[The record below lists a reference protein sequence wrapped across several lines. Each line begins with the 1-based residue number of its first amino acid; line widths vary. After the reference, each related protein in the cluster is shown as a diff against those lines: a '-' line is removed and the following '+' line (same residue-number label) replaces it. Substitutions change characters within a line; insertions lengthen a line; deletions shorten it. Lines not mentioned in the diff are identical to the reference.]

1 VPIRL
6 DYPAWLLVL
15 PFVVA
20 ALVLTRERVLSL
32 WGWRRDVSGGLRL
45 LAAAGFAVALAQ
57 PSLRVPDDAASVV
70 IAVDESASL
79 APTAMRDA
87 QAWIDAVLR
96 TRRAADRVG
105 MVAFAGEVRIV
116 QPPTAS
122 DVLPRLPDPAALRP
136 GSTDIAEA
144 LRVAAGLVRGA
155 SNPRVILLSDGAS
168 TSGDLALALR
178 DLGDVAVDVVPLA
191 RAPATPEVQI
201 EAVRTPQYV
210 RAGETFDGSVVVD
223 VTESVTAHLQ
233 VAIDGQVVSEQ
244 DVHLAPGQNRVTI
257 SPTIMNEGFHPIAV
271 RVSAERDTDPANN
284 VAFGY
289 VVAKPKPRV
298 LILEERENEGA
309 GIQTVL
315 KRTQMTVEVRPPE
328 GLGTLGSLNNYAAV
342 VLNNVSATSLTLDQ
356 QKTLQ
361 TYVNGNGHGLIALGG
376 LTSYA
381 LGGYADTVLEDMLP
395 VLAQPPEKREG
406 AQIALVLVIDRS
418 ASMGLDNGGVTRLGM
433 AKEAA
438 ILTASALKPADML
451 GVLAFDKTS
460 HWIVRPDTIQRV
472 GVQNVSDAISS
483 LTAEGGTGLFQ
494 ALKEAEDVLRGTQ
507 ADLKELVLV
516 DDGQADD
523 VKYDDLLAKM
533 RQDKIGLS
541 IVSMG
546 DDVDTNLMSRLARL
560 GEGRFFQTARIRE
573 IPRVITQEAALAKRA
588 ALVEGT
594 IQPQLVAG
602 SPILRGIAP
611 SSIPTLKGHIATTP
625 KETAEVILASD
636 EGAPLLAQWHYGL
649 GRAVAWTSDVGNRWT
664 ASWPSWDQNTRFW
677 EQLARWTMGPPIDRD
692 FKVDVVRTGNEARV
706 TVEDIQDGKLSDL
719 QQLTLTVSAPGGV
732 SSQVPLRQV
741 AAGEYVATV
750 VADPPG
756 VYEVD
761 VAEASAPRRPGRVES
776 NGFVVRAVVE
786 ATSFVAN
793 EQVLRRIA
801 SETGGVLRAV
811 TAGGELF
818 QATRTTDAARWDPIW
833 AMFAALALVSFVMDV
848 AVRRLRPSTLRAL
861 LGRSGAVKDR
871 NDDQ

>member
-1 VPIRL
+1 MPIRL
-6 DYPAWLLVL
+6 DYPVFLLAL
-15 PFVVA
+15 PLVVVA
-20 ALVLTRERVLSL
+20 LVVTRDRVLSL
-32 WGWRRDVSGGLRL
+32 WGWRRDLSGGLRL
-45 LAAAGFAVALAQ
+45 LAATGFAMALAQ
-57 PSLRVPDDAASVV
+57 PAIRVPDDAASVV
-70 IAVDESASL
+70 IAVDESASM
-79 APTAMRDA
+79 APAALRDA
-87 QAWIDAVLR
+87 QAWVERVMR

-105 MVAFAGEVRIV
+105 IVAFGGDVKIV

-122 DVLPRLPDPAALRP
+122 DVPPRLPDPATLQP
-136 GSTDIAEA
+136 GSTDVAQA

-168 TSGDLALALR
+168 SAGDLNLALR
-178 DLGDVAVDVVPLA
+178 QIGDVPVDVVPFA
-191 RAPATPEVQI
+191 RGPETPEVQI
-201 EAVRTPQYV
+201 EAVQMPQYV
-210 RAGETFDGSVVVD
+210 RAGETFDGTVLIDATDSG
-223 VTESVTAHLQ
+223 TAHLQ
-233 VAIDGQVVSEQ
+233 VAIDGQVASEQ
-244 DVHLAPGQNRVTI
+244 DVHLAPGQNRLTI
-257 SPTIMNEGFHPIAV
+257 SPTVMNEGFHPIAA
-271 RVSAERDTDPANN
+271 RVSAERDTDAANN
-284 VAFGY
+284 VGFGY
-289 VVAKPKPRV
+289 VVVEPKPRV
-298 LILEERENEGA
+298 LVVEDRENEGA

-315 KRTQMTVEVRPPE
+315 KRTQMTVEVRQPE
-328 GLGTLGSLNNYAAV
+328 GLTTLASLNGYAAI

-361 TYVNGNGHGLIALGG
+361 SYVNSNGHGLIALGG

-381 LGGYADTVLEDMLP
+381 LGGYADTVLEDTLP

-438 ILTASALKPADML
+438 ILTASALKPADVL
-451 GVLAFDKTS
+451 GVLAFDKAS
-460 HWIVRPDTIQRV
+460 HWIVRPDTLQRV

-483 LTAEGGTGLFQ
+483 LTAEGGTGLYQ

-594 IQPQLVAG
+594 IQPQLAIS

-611 SSIPTLKGHIATTP
+611 SSIPTLKGHIATTA
-625 KETAEVILASD
+625 KDAAEVVLTSD

-649 GRAVAWTSDVGNRWT
+649 GRVVAWTSDVGGRWT
-664 ASWPSWDQNTRFW
+664 ANWPSWDQNTRFW
-677 EQLARWTMGPPIDRD
+677 EQLARWAMGPPINRD
-692 FKVDVVRTGNEARV
+692 FKVDVVQNGSYAQV
-706 TVEDIQDGKLSDL
+706 TVEDIQDGKFGDL
-719 QQLTLTVSAPGGV
+719 QQLTLTVSSPGGS

-750 VADPPG
+750 VADTPG
-756 VYEVD
+756 VYELN
-761 VAEASAPRRPGRVES
+761 VAESGDPRRGGRTES
-776 NGFVVRAVVE
+776 NGFVVPAVVE
-786 ATSFVAN
+786 TTSFVAN

-801 SETGGVLRAV
+801 SESGGLLRDPS
-811 TAGGELF
+811 GGELF
-818 QATRTTDAARWDPIW
+818 EAARTADASRWDPIW
-833 AMFAALALVSFVMDV
+833 AVFAILALVCFVFDV
-848 AVRRLRPSTLRAL
+848 AVRRLRPATLRAL
-861 LGRSGAVKDR
+861 FGRSVVLKGPR
-871 NDDQ
+871 